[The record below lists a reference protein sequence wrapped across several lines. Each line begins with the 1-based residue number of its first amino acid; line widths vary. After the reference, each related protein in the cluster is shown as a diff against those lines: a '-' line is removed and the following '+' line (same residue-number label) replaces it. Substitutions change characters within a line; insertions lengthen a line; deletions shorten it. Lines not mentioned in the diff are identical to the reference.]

1 MFNLIYVIGII
12 SSMLL
17 TYIWCLVFFE
27 EFDFFN
33 YSKNKNV
40 PSNNIK
46 DYLVIS
52 IFFWW
57 FFPVFWG
64 FQIFKKQLDKIFK

>member
-1 MFNLIYVIGII
+1 MLNLIYVIGII

-46 DYLVIS
+46 NYLVIS

-57 FFPVFWG
+57 FFLVFCG
-64 FQIFKKQLDKIFK
+64 FQIFKNN